1 MVLKY
6 MFCENWHLTLLHY
19 DLIINVS
26 NCNSCKE
33 AGINGRKKMTEEKM
47 QTTFTSFWIC
57 VIVNS

>member
-6 MFCENWHLTLLHY
+6 MFCENWHITLLLY